1 MELMKKNLLMLQ
13 KKSEAVNQLTFDED
27 YNVPDTRPDI
37 SSMIQKKGEIQ
48 IDEVQVNE
56 GKAVINGSLYFRLLY
71 VADTPGRQ
79 ICSLDG
85 RLPVSETL
93 HLNGVKSGEIGR
105 ASCRERV

>member
-56 GKAVINGSLYFRLLY
+56 GKAVINGSLYFRMLY
-71 VADTPGRQ
+71 V
-79 ICSLDG
+79 
-85 RLPVSETL
+85 
-93 HLNGVKSGEIGR
+93 
-105 ASCRERV
+105 